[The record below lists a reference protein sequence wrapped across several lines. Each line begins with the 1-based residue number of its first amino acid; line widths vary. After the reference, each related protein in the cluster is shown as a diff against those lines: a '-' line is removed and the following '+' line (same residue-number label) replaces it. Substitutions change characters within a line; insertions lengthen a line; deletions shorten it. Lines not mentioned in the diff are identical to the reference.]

1 MTAPIRLAGVDGGLI
16 NVENGDIN
24 FFVNLEDG
32 GKLAFVAS
40 PAVAGQ
46 AASTLG
52 ALFLQSLQ
60 MRAQSG
66 SDKKNGS
73 NG

>member
-1 MTAPIRLAGVDGGLI
+1 MTTPIRLAGVDGGLI
-16 NVENGDIN
+16 NVESGDIN
-24 FFVNLEDG
+24 FFVNLEGG

-46 AASTLG
+46 AASVLG

-60 MRAQSG
+60 MRVRSVG
-66 SDKKNGS
+66 DKKS
-73 NG
+73 DS